1 MFDITFETISPESA
15 ENVDFEETGF
25 LHEGLSFREAMDVL
39 RWASGCHVEADC
51 YPVRNPRW
59 FTFYNA
65 EENFATGSITNYAL
79 HIPEH
84 ITEASRRRIAKLVRC
99 YGV

>member
-1 MFDITFETISPESA
+1 MFNITFETISPESA
-15 ENVDFEETGF
+15 ENGDFEETGF
-25 LHEGLSFREAMDVL
+25 LHEGLTFREAMDVL
-39 RWASGCHVEADC
+39 RWKRGCYVEADS

-65 EENFATGSITNYAL
+65 EEHHLCGSVTHWSL

-84 ITEASRRRIAKLVRC
+84 ITESSRRRIAKLVGC